1 MNKNEKEL
9 LDMIESKFKGKE
21 LIRFKELLVIDA
33 DTYLEEKMKAFSLK
47 DVSHRRELL
56 LFMEHLSTYNG
67 IDEVIDCT
75 KHQHIIEQYEK

>member
-21 LIRFKELLVIDA
+21 LLRFKELLVIDA
-33 DTYLEEKMKAFSLK
+33 DTYLEEKIKAFSLK

-56 LFMEHLSTYNG
+56 KRYNTHLNKLQPDDSKLYDKDV
-67 IDEVIDCT
+67 DEFL
-75 KHQHIIEQYEK
+75 EL